1 MKIYV
6 PMKITTEAEAEA
18 LPEGTH
24 VVIRDE
30 DLTESG
36 DAPLIWVKEDDG
48 VFVDWQGHALTPSE
62 IVPITALVEHEV
74 YGRVD
79 RSHGYTT
86 TGLID
91 NGKMLVINPM
101 HPDAQP
107 HERMVWSTEWKKS
120 EEQG

>member
-6 PMKITTEAEAEA
+6 PTKITTEAEAEA

-48 VFVDWQGHALTPSE
+48 VFVDWQGHSLTPSE

-74 YGRVD
+74 HEREVRAQGEI
-79 RSHGYTT
+79 GP
-86 TGLID
+86 GIGGG
-91 NGKMLVINPM
+91 GKMLYT
-101 HPDAQP
+101 DFGKRQP
-107 HERMVWSTEWKKS
+107 LHERTVWTTEWKKS
-120 EEQG
+120 EDQG